1 MTPRR
6 NIAAAMGRWSARHR
20 WAAVLLWLLFVAVA
34 VTAGGATEQAGL
46 TAQEQVNGE
55 AQRAQRILDQAGF
68 ALPARE
74 SVFVHSDS
82 ATADD
87 PAFKT
92 VVDET
97 VAALSRTAG
106 VTDVGSPLGPG
117 AGGPVSADRHSA
129 LVLFSV
135 TGDAATAKERV
146 SPALAT
152 VDTAAHAHP
161 DFRIAEFGEGSFA
174 KAYDDKLAKDYTGAE
189 TLSFPI
195 TLAILLIAFGALV
208 AATLPLVLA
217 LTSLVA
223 AGGAVT
229 LTSHL
234 AHVDA
239 NGTAVMGLVG
249 IAVGVDYS
257 LFYIRRVREERA
269 LGRSGRDAVEV
280 AAATSG
286 RAVLVSGLAVIA
298 ALAGMFL
305 SGNGIQTGMA
315 EATIVVVAI
324 AVLGSVTVLPAML
337 SLLGDRIDKGRL
349 PLLGRA
355 RAGRS
360 EDSGRGWARLLGTV
374 LARPVLSTVVATGA
388 LLALLAPAFALRTV
402 DPGFADLSADHLPA
416 LRTYAAIQ
424 QAFPGSSAPA
434 KVVLRTS
441 DVTAEPARAAIDR
454 LRRTV
459 EGSTELH
466 GPVTVEQNADHTVAL
481 VSLGLAGNG
490 TDRDSVHALGVL
502 RDQVLPASLG
512 TLPGA
517 EIAVAGI
524 TAASVDTSR
533 QLSSST
539 PLVVVFVLVLTF
551 LIMLVSFRSV
561 TVAGLTLA
569 LNLLSV
575 GAAYGLVVAVFQ
587 WGFGHRLLG
596 FESNGGITSW
606 VPLFLFVILFGLSM
620 DYHVLVVSRIREL
633 RDRGATTERAISEG
647 IRHTA
652 GAVTSAAVVMV
663 AVAAVF
669 TTMPEVSMK
678 EAGLGLSA
686 AVLIDAAVVRTVL
699 LPASMKLLGDRSWY
713 VPRWLGWLPVPAGES
728 GPAGPAGTASGR
740 NNGQDVVVPV

>member
-1 MTPRR
+1 
-6 NIAAAMGRWSARHR
+6 MGRWSARHR

-34 VTAGGATEQAGL
+34 VTAGGATKQAGL
-46 TAQEQVNGE
+46 TAEEQVNGE
-55 AQRAQRILDQAGF
+55 AQHAQQILDRAGF

-82 ATADD
+82 ASADD
-87 PAFKT
+87 PAFRA

-97 VAALSRTAG
+97 VAALGRTAD
-106 VTDVGSPLGPG
+106 VTDIGSPLDPAG
-117 AGGPVSADRHSA
+117 GGPVSADRHSA

-135 TGDAATAKERV
+135 SGDAATAKERI

-152 VDTAAHAHP
+152 VDTVAHAHQ
-161 DFRIAEFGEGSFA
+161 DFRVAEFGEASFA
-174 KAYDDKLAKDYTGAE
+174 KAYEDKLAKDYAGAE
-189 TLSFPI
+189 TLSFPV

-223 AGGAVT
+223 ATGAVT

-337 SLLGDRIDKGRL
+337 SLLGDRINKGRL

-355 RAGRS
+355 RAGRP
-360 EDSGRGWARLLGTV
+360 EGSGGWSRLLGTV
-374 LARPVLSTVVATGA
+374 LARPVLSTALATGA

-416 LRTYAAIQ
+416 LRTYAAVQ
-424 QAFPGSSAPA
+424 EAFPGSSAPA
-434 KVVLRTS
+434 KVVLRAS
-441 DVTAEPARAAIDR
+441 DVTAEPAKAAIDR
-454 LRRTV
+454 LRRAV
-459 EGSTELH
+459 QGSTELH
-466 GPVTVEQNADHTVAL
+466 GPVTVETNADHTVAL
-481 VSLGLAGNG
+481 VNLGLAGNG
-490 TDRDSVHALGVL
+490 TDQDSVRALGVL

-517 EIAVAGI
+517 ETAVTGI

-713 VPRWLGWLPVPAGES
+713 VPRWLAWLPVPTGES
-728 GPAGPAGTASGR
+728 GPQEAPAATPDRS
-740 NNGQDVVVPV
+740 NDQDVVVPV